1 MAPASFSASAWTLTS
16 QKTKTLHP
24 HRTGCMLMKVSL
36 MVCTASLFAAYP
48 VLAQRQDGA
57 HGHHGHGHENG
68 SDRSGHNGSDRSG
81 DNDSDRSGDNG
92 DDNKGDKGDKGDKGH
107 GHGDDN
113 LVLAT
118 PEVTAAVANATS
130 SVTTALSS
138 GSLRPSSGVVIPASA
153 QAHTYSVLIAD
164 PTLPASSALISAALS
179 TAGPEANAIVP
190 SLMRSFSGLGSNPAQ
205 LPSTIS
211 RFNRFTKAASGKFIS
226 NPPPEYLAL
235 HTVLARLTAAASNAK

>member
-1 MAPASFSASAWTLTS
+1 MI
-16 QKTKTLHP
+16 
-24 HRTGCMLMKVSL
+24 MKVSL
-36 MVCTASLFAAYP
+36 MVCTASLLAVYP
-48 VLAQRQDGA
+48 ILGQRQDGV
-57 HGHHGHGHENG
+57 HGHHGHEHGNG

-92 DDNKGDKGDKGDKGH
+92 DDNKGDKGDKGH

-118 PEVTAAVANATS
+118 PEIRAAVANATS
-130 SVTTALSS
+130 SVTNALSS
-138 GSLRPSSGVVIPASA
+138 GSLRTSSGAIIPASA

-164 PTLPASSALISAALS
+164 PTLPASSAVISAALS
-179 TAGPEANAIVP
+179 TAGPEASAIVP
-190 SLMRSFSGLGSNPAQ
+190 SLMRSFSRLGSNPAQ

-211 RFNRFTKAASGKFIS
+211 KYNRFTKAASGEFIS